1 MNANLIILP
10 VLIPMLSAILGL
22 VRPASHRYQKT
33 VGMVGMVLL
42 FLASVW
48 LTVSVVREEIMVL
61 RVGGWSAPWG
71 IVLVADRLSAAMTL
85 VAALISLCTV
95 GYAVSSVTE
104 SETKTYFF
112 PLMHLLMMGVNGSFL
127 TGDLFNLY
135 VCFEVMLIASFV
147 LMVHQGSPL
156 QLEAGLKYVTINVL
170 SSMILLAGIGMLYGK
185 LGTLNMVDIARILQS
200 TDESVL
206 VNTTVVLLVI
216 AFGIKSAIF
225 PLFFWLPAS
234 YHTLPVPVVAL
245 FAGLLTKVGIYSYL
259 RSFTLLFGHSTDV
272 FGTILLWLGA
282 ATMVTGVLGA
292 ASQYHVRRILSFHIV
307 SQIGYILFAMAL
319 FSEYAIAAA
328 VFYTIHHIIVKSN
341 LFLVSGL
348 ISNHF
353 GSGDLKQMG
362 GLYRKAPLLALLFSI
377 PALSLGGIPPL
388 SGFWAKLSVIKAALD
403 KDVVWIAIV
412 AALVGVLTL
421 YSMTKNWVEAFW
433 KAPVDS
439 GDAPGEMQLIGCD
452 AVKGR
457 KLVWWPSLLL
467 AVLTV
472 MIGIFPQ
479 VLFDYAELTA
489 RQLLDT
495 SFYINAVLGSP

>member
-1 MNANLIILP
+1 
-10 VLIPMLSAILGL
+10 
-22 VRPASHRYQKT
+22 
-33 VGMVGMVLL
+33 
-42 FLASVW
+42 
-48 LTVSVVREEIMVL
+48 
-61 RVGGWSAPWG
+61 
-71 IVLVADRLSAAMTL
+71 
-85 VAALISLCTV
+85 
-95 GYAVSSVTE
+95 
-104 SETKTYFF
+104 
-112 PLMHLLMMGVNGSFL
+112 LMHLLMMGVNGSFL

-421 YSMTKNWVEAFW
+421 YSMTKIWVEAFW